1 MLVRVNFD
9 IEKGCFNSNSNCLQ
23 LIFIIN
29 RLLNNKAN
37 LAFTNY
43 ICLTQTTPAMKN
55 ISRLRYFIYLSLL
68 IIGGCTTGKK
78 ALQKGDYDASVS
90 KAVSRLQNSP
100 KNSEALQVLSTAYN
114 LALQDHLRKINDA
127 KLSNDMFRWE
137 AVMYDYQ
144 KINQLAEDINSCPA
158 CLTIIPNPSKYV
170 KELADSKLNAGIAR
184 YNSGIEYL
192 NVNNRPSAKK
202 AYYEFEKAQNLA
214 PNYKDVKAKMDD
226 AYWTAVTRVV
236 VQPISVNSGM
246 YRLSGDY
253 FQQQIDQFISNYSRN
268 RFVIFYSEQ
277 QATNQKVVPDQVL
290 SLNFDD
296 FVVGQTYVKERVE
309 RLKRDSVIIGETRDR
324 KPLYGT
330 VKASLSIFDKNISSS
345 GLLDMTITDWQSKKV
360 VRQQKFP
367 GTYIWRDSW
376 ASYKGDDRAL
386 NKQQL
391 AMTRRKEVLPP
402 PPNALFLEFTKPI
415 YNQLVDDISYYYNN
429 Y

>member
-1 MLVRVNFD
+1 
-9 IEKGCFNSNSNCLQ
+9 
-23 LIFIIN
+23 
-29 RLLNNKAN
+29 
-37 LAFTNY
+37 
-43 ICLTQTTPAMKN
+43 MKN

-137 AVMYDYQ
+137 SVMYDYQ

-236 VQPISVNSGM
+236 VQPISVNSGI

-309 RLKRDSVIIGETRDR
+309 RLKRDSVIVGETRER
-324 KPLYGT
+324 KPVYGT